1 MIYKAVKYIL
11 ENNAA
16 LATAL
21 GTDSEGDIK
30 VYPIHPRKEVV
41 FPFAVFN
48 ISSLNSNPAKDLKSY
63 GSMDEIRLR
72 VTVYANDL
80 DSLLNIAEKT
90 RIAMDDR
97 KEGGTFNGQYISS
110 IDFDSMSDGFDQGY
124 GDRGALTMDME
135 FNIWS

>member
-1 MIYKAVKYIL
+1 
-11 ENNAA
+11 
-16 LATAL
+16 
-21 GTDSEGDIK
+21 
-30 VYPIHPRKEVV
+30 
-41 FPFAVFN
+41 
-48 ISSLNSNPAKDLKSY
+48 
-63 GSMDEIRLR
+63 
-72 VTVYANDL
+72 VYANDL